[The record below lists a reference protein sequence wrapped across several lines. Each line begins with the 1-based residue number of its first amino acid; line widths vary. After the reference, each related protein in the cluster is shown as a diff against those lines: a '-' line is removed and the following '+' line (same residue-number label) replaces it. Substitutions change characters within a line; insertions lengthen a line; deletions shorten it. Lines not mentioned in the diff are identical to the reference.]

1 VNCAQGCSA
10 PLDGLVFRL
19 DARDTQVF
27 PNVLMAQKT
36 MIDLRSDT
44 VTKPTSAM
52 LEAMFSA
59 EVGDDVFNEDP
70 TVIRLEEK
78 AASIFGMEAAIFCPS
93 GTMTNQIAVKMH
105 TQTGDEVICHRLSH
119 LYNYEGGGIM
129 VNSGASVRLL
139 EGDRGRFLSSSVT
152 ENINVD
158 DVHFPS
164 SRLVCVEN
172 TCNKGGGSVWAF
184 ERLQEISAVT
194 KERGLRF
201 HLDGARLFNALA
213 NNGESPAKYGA
224 IFDSISVCL
233 SKGLGAP
240 VGSLLLST
248 MENVKRARRIRKVL
262 GGGMRQ
268 AGYLAAAGIYALD
281 HHVERLAEDH
291 VRAKSLGRVLESNS
305 RVERLLPVDT
315 NIVVAELVEGVDQGE
330 FLRALKAK
338 GVNAVPFG
346 PQTIRMVTHLDF
358 GDDDLAQVERIMGS
372 M

>member
-1 VNCAQGCSA
+1 
-10 PLDGLVFRL
+10 
-19 DARDTQVF
+19 
-27 PNVLMAQKT
+27 

-44 VTKPTSAM
+44 VTKPTPSM
-52 LEAMFSA
+52 LEAMLSA

-70 TVIRLEEK
+70 SVIRLEEMV
-78 AASIFGMEAAIFCPS
+78 ASMFGMEASIFCPS

-105 TQTGDEVICHRLSH
+105 TQPGDEVICHRLSH

-129 VNSGASVRLL
+129 VNSGASVRLI
-139 EGDRGRFLSSSVT
+139 EGDRGRFLASSVT

-158 DVHFPS
+158 DVHFPA

-172 TCNKGGGSVWAF
+172 TCNKGGGSVWEF
-184 ERLQEISAVT
+184 GRLEEISAVT
-194 KERGLRF
+194 RERGLRF

-213 NNGESPAKYGA
+213 TNGEPPTKYGA

-240 VGSLLLST
+240 AGSILLST
-248 MENVKRARRIRKVL
+248 KENVKRARRIRKVL

-268 AGYLAAAGIYALD
+268 AGYLAAAGIFAVE
-281 HHVERLAEDH
+281 HHVQRLAEDH
-291 VRAKSLGRVLESNS
+291 VRAKRLGLALESNS
-305 RVERLLPVDT
+305 RIERLLPIET
-315 NIVVAELVEGVDQGE
+315 NIVVAELAGGVDQGG
-330 FLRALKAK
+330 FLKSLETK
-338 GVNAVPFG
+338 GIRAVPFG

-358 GDDDLAQVERIMGS
+358 SDDDLTKTERILKS